1 MRLRGDLKLSEFVF
15 RQGEPQVDAAGQG
28 QQWGLNAANI

>member
-1 MRLRGDLKLSEFVF
+1 MRLGGDLKLSAFVF
-15 RQGEPQVDAAGQG
+15 WRGKPQGDAAGQG